1 MPRLGHGQPITD
13 GDIDQA
19 KTELAE
25 FAARSP
31 LAFALAPPVSTQ
43 PFDLLFPMLQDDE
56 ANLLPQSPSTNAQL
70 KRLGATMLDDTEE
83 ENADDDSPI
92 PAAYTYLG
100 QFIDHDITLE
110 IEDEKRGLG
119 SAKMEV
125 LLDDGMLPLT
135 LEEMHRVLRNQRSAT
150 LDLDSLYSPPQQFDP
165 DDSDKLRVGKVHN
178 IPLQN
183 PPNPNPPPTA
193 RPEGKGDDNDVHRE
207 GRDLTDKKHDRA
219 ALIGDPRNDENTII
233 SQLHVAFLKAH
244 NVLVDQG
251 LSYGEARRTLRQH
264 YQYIVIE
271 DFLTRVADKEIV
283 RGILANGN
291 RWYNPYAAPFYM
303 PLEFAVAAYRF
314 GHSMI
319 RGVYNFNSNFR
330 VDTQPPGSL
339 DLLFVFTALSGQL
352 GEEIRLGPA
361 ETLPENWIIE
371 WENIIGSGDDVMTTR
386 KIDTKLA
393 AFGLNN
399 PRGGGALFNLKD
411 TGGTPLVPADAS
423 RLAVRNL
430 LRGYRLRLPT
440 GQAVAHLIGAE
451 ELTKDQIRAA
461 AGSDAQRAVL
471 DDSEFLTRT
480 PLWYY
485 VLAEAK
491 ALHEGAHLGPVGS
504 TIVAEVLIGL
514 ALRSDDSYLRTAGWR
529 PTLPSQKP
537 GHFELADL
545 LRLAGVL
552 PGGEQPRTY
561 KVRPGDSLGRIAR
574 EQLGDEARWPEIFV
588 LNRATIQNPDRIFP
602 GQVLFLPP
610 AQPTG
615 PIPKLYTVK
624 PGDSL
629 SKIARERLGNES
641 RWRDIWNLNRDIVP
655 DPDRIFPGQVL
666 VLPNS

>member
-1 MPRLGHGQPITD
+1 MPRLGHGRPITD
-13 GDIDQA
+13 EDIDKA
-19 KTELAE
+19 KRELAE

-56 ANLLPQSPSTNAQL
+56 ANLLPRLPDTPAKL
-70 KRLGATMLDDTEE
+70 KRLGQAMTDDEGRE
-83 ENADDDSPI
+83 DNGPI

-110 IEDEKRGLG
+110 IQDAKAGLG
-119 SAKMEV
+119 SGDMAV
-125 LLDDGMLPLT
+125 LLDTGMSPLT
-135 LEEMHRVLRNQRSAT
+135 LEQIRKVMRNQRSAT
-150 LDLDSLYSPPQQFDP
+150 LDLDSVYGPPQQRDP
-165 DDSDKLRVGKVHN
+165 DNEDRLRVGKVHK
-178 IPLQN
+178 ITLQD
-183 PPNPNPPPTA
+183 PPNPNPPPLA
-193 RPEGKGDDNDVHRE
+193 RPQGKGDDNDVHRE
-207 GRDLTDKKHDRA
+207 PRNPLDPVHDRA

-244 NVLVDQG
+244 NVLIDQG
-251 LSYGEARRTLRQH
+251 LSFREARRTLRQH
-264 YQYIVIE
+264 YQYIVVH
-271 DFLTRVADKEIV
+271 DFLKRVADPAVVEDIV
-283 RGILANGN
+283 VHGN
-291 RWYNPYAAPFYM
+291 RWYNPYAEPFFM

-314 GHSMI
+314 GHSMV
-319 RGVYNFNSNFR
+319 RSLYNFNSNFR
-330 VDTQPPGSL
+330 LNSRPPGSL

-352 GEEIRLGPA
+352 GEDIGLEPA

-371 WENIIGSGDDVMTTR
+371 WENIVGSGDGVLKARKLDTR
-386 KIDTKLA
+386 LA
-393 AFGLNN
+393 AL
-399 PRGGGALFNLKD
+399 GGGALFRLKSP
-411 TGGTPLVPADAS
+411 TGAPEQPADAG

-440 GQAVAHLIGAE
+440 GQAVADLLGVDA
-451 ELTKDQIRAA
+451 LSKDQIRQA
-461 AGSDAQRAVL
+461 AGSDAQRAAL
-471 DDSEFLTRT
+471 DESEFLTRT

-491 ALHEGAHLGPVGS
+491 ALHDGAHLGPVGS
-504 TIVAEVLIGL
+504 TIIAEVLVGL
-514 ALRSDDSYLRTAGWR
+514 VRRSDDSFMKTPGWR
-529 PTLPSQKP
+529 PTLPSRTP

-545 LRLAGVL
+545 LRLAKVL

-561 KVRPGDSLGRIAR
+561 KVRPGDSLSGIAR
-574 EQLGDEARWPEIFV
+574 EQLGNEARWPEIFV
-588 LNRATIQNPDRIFP
+588 LNRATIQNPNRIFP

-629 SKIARERLGNES
+629 SKIARERLGNEN
-641 RWRDIWNLNRDIVP
+641 RWRDIWNLNRDVVP